1 MNIPIYSGSS
11 DFSQSLYLYTLQPNV
26 YPSPT
31 PFGFYDND
39 VQFQN
44 DANSVTNFCARRLG
58 WPIENVEL
66 QDLNFWTAFEMAVT
80 VYGNEVYQFQIRE
93 NMLSM
98 EGNPTGSG
106 PYNQLLMSPSLGGVV
121 RISENYGEEAGVGG
135 NVTWYSGAIRLYAL
149 TQSYDLNLWAQQSA
163 SLGPNDYIEVKRI
176 FFEAPPAALRYFDP
190 YVGIGYSYESLLNSF
205 GFGAY
210 SPAITFMLMPLFF
223 DLQRIQAIELN
234 DQIRKAAFSFEII
247 NNQLKIFPIPLIDY
261 NLWIQYVKGSE
272 RDSVVGGRTASG
284 SAATNLIT
292 NPSNVPYVNPNYNYI
307 NSVGRMWVY
316 QYTLALCREILGY
329 VRGKYQTVPI
339 PGAEVSLNQQDLL
352 TDARSTKEALLL
364 QLRDTLSTTGRQTQ
378 LEKQAANAENLNK
391 TLANVPMGFYIF

>member
-1 MNIPIYSGSS
+1 MADIPVYNGESS
-11 DFSQSLYLYTLQPNV
+11 FFPGDTA
-26 YPSPT
+26 
-31 PFGFYDND
+31 FGFYDYQYD
-39 VQFQN
+39 FQQ
-44 DANSVTNFCARRLG
+44 DADSVVTFVTRRLG
-58 WPIENVEL
+58 WPIEVVEL
-66 QDLNFWTAFEMAVT
+66 QPIQIYTAFEEAVT

-106 PYNQLLMSPSLGGVV
+106 PFNQLLMTPSLGGMI
-121 RISENYGEEAGVGG
+121 RIAEDYGEEAGVGG
-135 NVTWYSGAIRLYAL
+135 SVTWYSGAVKMKAL

-163 SLGPNDYIEVKRI
+163 SIGPNDYIEVKRV

-190 YVGIGYSYESLLNSF
+190 YVGIGYSYEGLLNSF

-210 SPAITFMLMPLFF
+210 SPAITFLLMPLFF

-247 NNQLKIFPIPLIDY
+247 NNQLKIFPVPLIDY

-272 RDSVVGGRTASG
+272 RDSVIGGRTASG

-292 NPSNVPYVNPNYNYI
+292 NPSNVPYINPNYNYI
-307 NSVGRMWVY
+307 NSVGRMWIY

-329 VRGKYQTVPI
+329 VRGKYSTVPI
-339 PGAEVSLNQQDLL
+339 PGAEVTLNQQDLL

-364 QLRDTLSTTGRQTQ
+364 QLRESLAEMGRQKQ

-391 TLANVPMGFYIF
+391 SLANVPMGLYIF

>member
-1 MNIPIYSGSS
+1 MANVPVYAGSS
-11 DFSQSLYLYTLQPNV
+11 SFFPGDTA
-26 YPSPT
+26 
-31 PFGFYDND
+31 FGFYDYQYD
-39 VQFQN
+39 FQT
-44 DANSVTNFCARRLG
+44 DADKVVTFVTQRLG
-58 WPIENVEL
+58 WPIEVVEL
-66 QDLNFWTAFEMAVT
+66 QPAQIYTAFEEAVT

-149 TQSYDLNLWAQQSA
+149 TQSYDLNRWAQQSA

-176 FFEAPPAALRYFDP
+176 FFEAPPAAMRYFDP

>member
-1 MNIPIYSGSS
+1 MANVPVYAGSS
-11 DFSQSLYLYTLQPNV
+11 SFFPGDTA
-26 YPSPT
+26 
-31 PFGFYDND
+31 FGFYDYQYD
-39 VQFQN
+39 FQT
-44 DANSVTNFCARRLG
+44 DADKVVTFVTQRLG
-58 WPIENVEL
+58 WPIEVVEL
-66 QDLNFWTAFEMAVT
+66 QPAQIYTAFEEAVT

-149 TQSYDLNLWAQQSA
+149 TQSYDLNRWAQQSA

-176 FFEAPPAALRYFDP
+176 FFEAPPAAMRYFDP

-329 VRGKYQTVPI
+329 IRGKYQTVPI
-339 PGAEVSLNQQDLL
+339 PGAEVSLNQQDLF

>member
-1 MNIPIYSGSS
+1 MADIPVYAGSS
-11 DFSQSLYLYTLQPNV
+11 SFFPGDTA
-26 YPSPT
+26 
-31 PFGFYDND
+31 FGFYDYQY
-39 VQFQN
+39 QFQV
-44 DANSVTNFCARRLG
+44 DADKVVTFVTQRLG
-58 WPIENVEL
+58 WPIEVVEL
-66 QDLNFWTAFEMAVT
+66 QPTQIYTAFEEAVT

-98 EGNPTGSG
+98 EGNPTGSV
-106 PYNQLLMSPSLGGVV
+106 PYNNLLMNPSLGGVV

-135 NVTWYSGAIRLYAL
+135 NVTWYSGAIKLYAL

-163 SLGPNDYIEVKRI
+163 SIGPNDYIEVKRI
-176 FFEAPPAALRYFDP
+176 FFEAPPAAMRYFDP
-190 YVGIGYSYESLLNSF
+190 YVGIGYSYEGLLNSF

-210 SPAITFMLMPLFF
+210 SPAITFLLMPLFF

-261 NLWIQYVKGSE
+261 TLWIQYIKGHE
-272 RDSVVGGRTASG
+272 RDSVIGGRTASG

-307 NSVGRMWVY
+307 NSVGKMWIY

-329 VRGKYQTVPI
+329 VRGKYQQVPI
-339 PGAEVSLNQQDLL
+339 PGAEVALNQQDLL

-364 QLRDTLSTTGRQTQ
+364 QLRETLATTGRQSQ
-378 LEKQAANAENLNK
+378 LEKQAANADNLNK
-391 TLANVPMGFYIF
+391 TLANVPMGFYVF

>member
-1 MNIPIYSGSS
+1 MANVPVYAGSS
-11 DFSQSLYLYTLQPNV
+11 SFFPGDTA
-26 YPSPT
+26 
-31 PFGFYDND
+31 FGFYDYQYD
-39 VQFQN
+39 FQT
-44 DANSVTNFCARRLG
+44 DADKVVTFVTQRLG
-58 WPIENVEL
+58 WPIEVVEL
-66 QDLNFWTAFEMAVT
+66 QPAQIYTAFEEAVT

-106 PYNQLLMSPSLGGVV
+106 PYNQLLMTPSLGGVV

-135 NVTWYSGAIRLYAL
+135 NVTWYSGAIRMYAL

-190 YVGIGYSYESLLNSF
+190 YVGIGYSYEALLNSF

-210 SPAITFMLMPLFF
+210 SPSITFMLMPLFF

-364 QLRDTLSTTGRQTQ
+364 QLRETLAETGRQTQ
-378 LEKQAANAENLNK
+378 LEKQAANADNLNK

>member
-1 MNIPIYSGSS
+1 MANVPVYAGSS
-11 DFSQSLYLYTLQPNV
+11 SFFPGDTA
-26 YPSPT
+26 
-31 PFGFYDND
+31 FGFYDYQYD
-39 VQFQN
+39 FQT
-44 DANSVTNFCARRLG
+44 DADKVVTFVTQRLG
-58 WPIENVEL
+58 WPIEVVEL
-66 QDLNFWTAFEMAVT
+66 QPAQIYTAFEEAVT

-364 QLRDTLSTTGRQTQ
+364 QLRDTLATTGRQTQ